1 MKLSSQKVGIIF
13 LSAFLFQTQI
23 FSQETETE
31 ISSEELPKIYTFID
45 SGVVEQR
52 ISFSKEEIE
61 NSNAQDIT
69 SFFQSAG
76 IQILSYGPYG
86 LESKP
91 SIRGFT
97 DETVRVIIDGICVN
111 NAQYGTFDFSTL
123 NIDNIEKIEIVKGGF
138 TENVSDEG
146 AVGGAVYITTKK
158 QILGQHFSTDS
169 SVKSFFN
176 KNVPFDTF
184 IQKLGYNGQFSENTF
199 FKANLKGSFAQN
211 KFPFVNY
218 KNSISIRE
226 NAEVLDSNADLNF
239 SHFFG
244 NGNSWNISNS
254 FYIADKNIPGPETSK
269 TPGNQKDLNNNLS
282 FSLNFP
288 AILNFIKINSAASW
302 LSNSRHYTEQ
312 TQSRHYVN
320 TIIFSVSGDF
330 YKFERYKQSAGITFN
345 YIYLNSTDDG
355 IHSKF
360 SGTIKETSKFYIN
373 DFFSFT
379 IPLSL
384 KIENKNAEFIPKLG
398 FRTDFKYFDFML
410 NGYRMVQFPNMDDLY
425 WGNSLFACGNPDL
438 KPEHGWGA
446 EFIVNGHDIFIPF
459 SLCFFTNYYKDKIQ
473 WSSDSAGK
481 WSPENIASAFYFGI
495 DFSFRKTLFNIITI
509 KGNIEYLYNKLLD
522 KNNSLTYGKKIM
534 WTPDFTGSLSISLN
548 LEKLYISVES
558 HYTGKK
564 YTSNLNTSF
573 SEPYFLVNAS
583 AEFKY
588 FEKFIPY
595 IKIENI
601 LDTDYEAVPDYPM
614 SGISLHLGIKTK
626 WNF

>member
-1 MKLSSQKVGIIF
+1 MKINLSKAGIIL
-13 LSAFLFQTQI
+13 LSAFLFQTYA
-23 FSQETETE
+23 FSQETTDE
-31 ISSEELPKIYTFID
+31 ISSGELPKIYTFID

-138 TENVSDEG
+138 TEQVSDEG

-158 QILGQHFSTDS
+158 QILGHHFTTDS

-176 KNVPFDTF
+176 KNIPFDTF
-184 IQKLGYNGQFSENTF
+184 IQKLGYTGQFSENTF
-199 FKANLKGSFAQN
+199 FKANLKGSYAQN

-218 KNSISIRE
+218 RNSISIRE

-244 NGNSWNISNS
+244 NGNSWNISNL
-254 FYIADKNIPGPETSK
+254 FYISDKNIPGTETSK
-269 TPGNQKDLNNNLS
+269 TPGNQKDLDNNLS

-288 AILNFIKINSAASW
+288 AILDFIKINTAASW

-320 TIIFSVSGDF
+320 TIIFSLSGDF
-330 YKFERYKQSAGITFN
+330 YKFSKYKQSAGITLN
-345 YIYLNSTDDG
+345 YTYLNSTDDG

-360 SGTIKETSKFYIN
+360 SGTLKETSKFYIN

-384 KIENKNAEFIPKLG
+384 KIENKNIEFIPKLG
-398 FRTDFKYFDFML
+398 LRTDFKYFDFMI
-410 NGYRMVQFPNMDDLY
+410 NSYRMVQFPNMDDLY
-425 WGNSLFACGNPDL
+425 WGDSSFACGNPNL

-446 EFIVNGHDIFIPF
+446 EFIINGHDIIIPF

-473 WSSDSAGK
+473 WAADSTGK

-495 DFSFRKTLFNIITI
+495 DFSFKKTFFNIITL

-522 KNNSLTYGKKIM
+522 KSNPLTYGKKIM

-548 LEKLYISVES
+548 LEKLFISIES

-573 SEPYFLVNAS
+573 SKPYFLINAS

-588 FEKFIPY
+588 IKHFNPY

-601 LDTDYEAVPDYPM
+601 LDTDYEAIPNYPM
-614 SGISLHLGIKTK
+614 PGISLHFGIKTK
-626 WNF
+626 F

>member
-1 MKLSSQKVGIIF
+1 MKINLSKAGIIL
-13 LSAFLFQTQI
+13 LSAFLFQTYT
-23 FSQETETE
+23 FSQETTDE
-31 ISSEELPKIYTFID
+31 ISSDELPKIYTFID

-138 TENVSDEG
+138 TEQVSDEG

-158 QILGQHFSTDS
+158 QILGHHFTTDS

-176 KNVPFDTF
+176 KNFPFDTF
-184 IQKLGYNGQFSENTF
+184 IQKLGYTGQFSENTF
-199 FKANLKGSFAQN
+199 FKANLKGSYAQN

-226 NAEVLDSNADLNF
+226 NAEVLDSNAELNF

-244 NGNSWNISNS
+244 NGNSWNISNL
-254 FYIADKNIPGPETSK
+254 FYISDKNIPGTETSK
-269 TPGNQKDLNNNLS
+269 TPGNQKDLDNNLS

-288 AILNFIKINSAASW
+288 AILDFIKINTAASW

-320 TIIFSVSGDF
+320 TIIFSLSGDF
-330 YKFERYKQSAGITFN
+330 YKFNKYKQSAGITLN
-345 YIYLNSTDDG
+345 YTYLNSTDDG

-360 SGTIKETSKFYIN
+360 SGTLKETSKFYIN

-384 KIENKNAEFIPKLG
+384 KIENKNIEFIPKLG
-398 FRTDFKYFDFML
+398 LRTDFKYFDFMI

-425 WGNSLFACGNPDL
+425 WGNSSFACGNPNL

-446 EFIVNGHDIFIPF
+446 EFIINGHDIIIPF

-473 WSSDSAGK
+473 WAADSTGK

-495 DFSFRKTLFNIITI
+495 DFSFKKTLFNIITL

-522 KNNSLTYGKKIM
+522 KNNPLTYGKKIM

-548 LEKLYISVES
+548 LEKLFISIES

-573 SEPYFLVNAS
+573 SKPYFLINAS

-588 FEKFIPY
+588 IKHFNPY

-601 LDTDYEAVPDYPM
+601 LDTDYEAIPNYPM
-614 SGISLHLGIKTK
+614 PGISLHFGIKTK
-626 WNF
+626 F